1 MNGRGNDIDKK
12 GKRSDGQNDS
22 QRATP
27 TIRHGDLRP
36 LHGRVVLPRVRRR
49 VFSVALVLVIG
60 NASEGRSKKEAEL
73 ELDVVFAPGTP
84 GVHEARRLFLEWK
97 RGRTAPM
104 GGW

>member
-36 LHGRVVLPRVRRR
+36 LHGRVVLPRIRRR
-49 VFSVALVLVIG
+49 VFSVALVLVTG

-73 ELDVVFAPGTP
+73 ELGVVFEPEASDT
-84 GVHEARRLFLEWK
+84 HEARCFCWS
-97 RGRTAPM
+97 
-104 GGW
+104 GGVG